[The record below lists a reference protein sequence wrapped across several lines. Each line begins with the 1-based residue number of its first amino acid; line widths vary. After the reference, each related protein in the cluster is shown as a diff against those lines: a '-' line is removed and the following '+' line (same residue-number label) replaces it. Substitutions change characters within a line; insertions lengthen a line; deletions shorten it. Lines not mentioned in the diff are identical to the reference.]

1 MKVDYNIILESYQ
14 RANEEFL
21 NDCMEIATEAETLNT
36 TTPAAQN
43 NAAPN
48 STENQVNGKITQSI
62 DTTRNNQLEPSS
74 KKKQSLI
81 QRIQQIIQ
89 KVIAK
94 VQEASIKIMNRL
106 KLMLESDKG
115 FFNTLHQRRAAQKP
129 LQNFKA
135 ITYTYDEK
143 YLDTTINGIQK
154 LALGSINQLNNFTG
168 STSDPKIK
176 QILESDQNAVS
187 NVLLSFFTKEKVEGD
202 GPYYA
207 VKGSPWLYSTI
218 GGLDVDEDLQVL
230 DTNGNKINGL
240 YAVGTDCE
248 GVLFTEKKEYVTYGG
263 ADQGWAFTS
272 GYILGPKLAE
282 EISAE

>member
-43 NAAPN
+43 NVASN
-48 STENQVNGKITQSI
+48 STVNQVNGKTTQTV
-62 DTTRNNQLEPSS
+62 DTTKNNQLEPSS

-115 FFNTLHQRRAAQKP
+115 FFNTLHQRRAAQQP
-129 LQNFKA
+129 LKNFKA
-135 ITYTYDEK
+135 ITYSYDEK
-143 YLDTTINGIQK
+143 YC
-154 LALGSINQLNNFTG
+154 
-168 STSDPKIK
+168 P
-176 QILESDQNAVS
+176 
-187 NVLLSFFTKEKVEGD
+187 
-202 GPYYA
+202 
-207 VKGSPWLYSTI
+207 
-218 GGLDVDEDLQVL
+218 
-230 DTNGNKINGL
+230 
-240 YAVGTDCE
+240 
-248 GVLFTEKKEYVTYGG
+248 
-263 ADQGWAFTS
+263 
-272 GYILGPKLAE
+272 
-282 EISAE
+282 